1 MLLCHLDFEDAP
13 HPFARDTNFSQL
25 PPSLLRAADV
35 LASSLAS
42 SVEAVGILERLGMS
56 SGYLCFRV
64 VRDDHGIA
72 RAESDKYVLERHGLL
87 YVVLLIIYTHE
98 LTYLFILSPCS
109 KHDMSSVSRPDRF

>member
-13 HPFARDTNFSQL
+13 HPFARDTDFSQL

-35 LASSLAS
+35 LASSLAP
-42 SVEAVGILERLGMS
+42 SVEAIGILERLGMS

-72 RAESDKYVLERHGLL
+72 RAESDRYVLERHGLS
-87 YVVLLIIYTHE
+87 YVALLIIYTHE
-98 LTYLFILSPCS
+98 LTHLLALSPCS
-109 KHDMSSVSRPDRF
+109 KHDMSSLSRPDRF